1 MIFLNATLHF
11 TVLLVIHFLGQK
23 SHCASATANS
33 VVIINER
40 TNLDPLR
47 SLDKMEQILS
57 TDRTRLSV
65 SKSSDAIVK
74 SFELKTGKKKK
85 IIRPS
90 PLPTRM
96 PAIDKVVT
104 TKPTVQVPK
113 KGPPTKEDVTSKP
126 STAAGSPSKPLPATD
141 KVVTTKPTVQVPKKG
156 PPTKEDVT
164 SKPSTAAGSK
174 TVIGVP
180 TTAIPNGDDSTT
192 VINAPKEGNV
202 PDDDNIK
209 TSDSTDKPSGTD
221 ETGTGTDGGDDV
233 ESDSGNGEPASKDDD
248 KVVDTSTTGGGSDDG
263 KNGAD
268 GSKSAIGAGAGA
280 GTDAGTDGGDDVE
293 SDSGNGEPASKD
305 DDKVVDTSTT
315 GGGSDDG
322 KNGADGSKSAI
333 GAGAGAGTD
342 AGAGAGAGAGTDG
355 NGQPEV
361 AKAATPTYQP
371 SSFQSPEKHLE
382 KDTLLP
388 VSLAPT
394 APTKGNKKGKFHKP
408 TAQPIASKVNP
419 SPKRSPPPTPPGAT
433 SVRSGSDPVDV
444 TLVASEK
451 SALTTVKYF
460 FYTFMACVA
469 VFGFIFCIRRYGP
482 WTITGFITLP
492 CYFQNVIY
500 RVITLTL
507 VSSLLFSSSIFFLS
521 L

>member
-1 MIFLNATLHF
+1 MIFLDATLHF

-47 SLDKMEQILS
+47 SLDRMEQILS

-65 SKSSDAIVK
+65 SKSSDAMVK

-104 TKPTVQVPK
+104 TKPTVQVPE
-113 KGPPTKEDVTSKP
+113 KGPPTKEDVISKP
-126 STAAGSPSKPLPATD
+126 STAAGAPSKALPATD
-141 KVVTTKPTVQVPKKG
+141 KVVTTKPTVQAPKKG
-156 PPTKEDVT
+156 PPTEEDVT
-164 SKPSTAAGSK
+164 SKPSTAAGAPSK

-180 TTAIPNGDDSTT
+180 TTAIPNEDDSTT

-202 PDDDNIK
+202 PDDDNSK
-209 TSDSTDKPSGTD
+209 TSVSTDKPSGTN
-221 ETGTGTDGGDDV
+221 ETGTGSDDV
-233 ESDSGNGEPASKDDD
+233 DVDESESGEDEPASKDKDADNSKNGGGSDD
-248 KVVDTSTTGGGSDDG
+248 GKNGAEGNEAPIGAVAGGGTVDGDVDESESGEDEPASKDKDADNSKTGGGSDDG
-263 KNGAD
+263 KNGAE
-268 GSKSAIGAGAGA
+268 GNEAPIGAGA
-280 GTDAGTDGGDDVE
+280 V
-293 SDSGNGEPASKD
+293 
-305 DDKVVDTSTT
+305 
-315 GGGSDDG
+315 
-322 KNGADGSKSAI
+322 
-333 GAGAGAGTD
+333 
-342 AGAGAGAGAGTDG
+342 AGTDG
-355 NGQPEV
+355 NGQPEA

-382 KDTLLP
+382 IDTLLP

-507 VSSLLFSSSIFFLS
+507 VSSLLFFHFLS
-521 L
+521 IPLIAQSVQDQSHS

>member
-1 MIFLNATLHF
+1 MIFLDATLHF

-47 SLDKMEQILS
+47 SLDRMEQILS

-65 SKSSDAIVK
+65 SKSSAAIVK

-104 TKPTVQVPK
+104 TKPTVQVPE
-113 KGPPTKEDVTSKP
+113 KGPPTKEDVISKP
-126 STAAGSPSKPLPATD
+126 STAAGAPSKALPATD
-141 KVVTTKPTVQVPKKG
+141 KVVTTKPTVQAPKKG

-164 SKPSTAAGSK
+164 SKPSTAAGAPSK

-180 TTAIPNGDDSTT
+180 TTAIPNEDDSTT

-202 PDDDNIK
+202 PDDDNSK
-209 TSDSTDKPSGTD
+209 TSVSTDKPSGTN
-221 ETGTGTDGGDDV
+221 ETGTGSDDV
-233 ESDSGNGEPASKDDD
+233 DVDESESGEDEPASKDKDAD
-248 KVVDTSTTGGGSDDG
+248 NSKSGGGSDDG
-263 KNGAD
+263 KNGAEGND
-268 GSKSAIGAGAGA
+268 APIGAVAGG
-280 GTDAGTDGGDDVE
+280 GTVDGDD
-293 SDSGNGEPASKD
+293 DEPEA
-305 DDKVVDTSTT
+305 
-315 GGGSDDG
+315 
-322 KNGADGSKSAI
+322 
-333 GAGAGAGTD
+333 
-342 AGAGAGAGAGTDG
+342 
-355 NGQPEV
+355 

-371 SSFQSPEKHLE
+371 SSFQSPAKHLE
-382 KDTLLP
+382 IDTLLP

-408 TAQPIASKVNP
+408 TDQPIASKANP

-433 SVRSGSDPVDV
+433 SVRSGSDPVDL

-507 VSSLLFSSSIFFLS
+507 VSSLLFFHFLS
-521 L
+521 IPLIAQSVQDQSHS